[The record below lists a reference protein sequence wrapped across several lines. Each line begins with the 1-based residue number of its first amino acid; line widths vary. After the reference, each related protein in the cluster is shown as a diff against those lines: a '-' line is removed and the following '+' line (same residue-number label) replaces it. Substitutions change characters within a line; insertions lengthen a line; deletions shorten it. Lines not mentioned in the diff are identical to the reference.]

1 MPIPQSST
9 PSIAPIGNVTVGIGS
24 PLNIPIDGY
33 DPNGNPLTI
42 TVTSSNPGLIG
53 AQVLTGNRSWK
64 LSVQNFGDMVFE
76 LFENEAPRPAE
87 RVIALTQSG
96 FYNGAPFHRV
106 VNNFVIQGGDPV
118 NKDGT
123 GGSPLG
129 KFDDQ
134 YNLDLQ
140 HNRKG
145 VLSYAKSTDDTG
157 DSQFF
162 ITAGATRY
170 LDFNHSIFGQLI
182 EGEVVRDAISKTPVN
197 NTTQNKPIN
206 PVIITSASVFTDTEN
221 GVVMLKP
228 TGTGTG
234 TATITVTA
242 KDSEGNS
249 TSQTFTATV
258 VQDTANGAPFLNDI
272 PTVQAQAGVPMT
284 INLSAQDAEND
295 TLIYSV
301 TKMGSVDYTVTVN
314 SSTGVVTLTPPTGFS
329 GQLQFMATVKQTT
342 TPDTSSP
349 DDNQVVTVNVTQSA
363 PTTIDLLAESDSG
376 ASSTDN
382 NTNAQTLTFAVGGT
396 TAGAVV
402 EVLAGGNVVGTATA
416 TATTTNVTVNNVASL
431 GQGSVLFTSRQRISG
446 VNSSPSPALAV
457 VLDSQAPAAIA
468 SGVLPANTL
477 VEQPLSVDL
486 NHADEGHGLVYA
498 LVGAPAGMT
507 IDSNTGVLSW
517 TPSTAQ
523 LGVASLT
530 LKLTDAAG
538 NLRDQ
543 PISINVMEQPKV
555 RISLKAVDMTGA
567 PITTVATGQQFK
579 VQVIVKDLR
588 TGTAIPNS
596 PTGVYSAYLDM
607 LYDPT
612 IIEPIASNP
621 LRFVDPYLNDAAG
634 STSTPG
640 LIDELGAFSDR
651 SSRQGPDAAVLVEVT
666 FVAKAAGN
674 PNLRSEAPDLAT
686 SEVGLYDMAAKIPL
700 SQVEFLGSPFVVGAD
715 FIVANDVYN
724 FDEDTGTHVL
734 NVLTNDTTQSGSV
747 LTIASVSAP
756 TGGGTV
762 TIASDGKTLN
772 YTSVANFHGAETFTY
787 TARNQQNV
795 PLTATVTVQVTDV
808 NDPPVAL
815 NDTFTVF
822 RNTTQNILEVLIN
835 DTTGADDPNAESL
848 TVTAVSAGS
857 AGGTIELGPSG
868 LTVRYTPK
876 ANFSGTETFTYTLS
890 DGRGGTATGNVSVAV
905 NLENPPPTP
914 QNDTFQLQE
923 DAAENLYDVLAN
935 DTTNDPSETLSISAV
950 GTSTVGS
957 SVSVSADGLKVRY
970 RPAPNFNGSEVLTYT
985 LRDSG
990 GATAVGQMT
999 FTVAAV
1005 NDPPDAINDNVTGLS
1020 STTTQWNVLANDV
1033 NVDQGETLKITA
1045 VTQPPSGQGTVAISS
1060 DGSYLVYTGPGSSF
1074 EGSFSITYTINDG
1087 TGLTDTATIAATI
1100 SNYVP
1105 RAISGVIVNG
1115 DASTRV
1121 PFVGVPILLSGTD
1134 LTGAAISKS
1143 TTVGADGSYNFAQL
1157 APGDYQLSREP
1168 LAFINDAGATVNIQ
1182 SGVSDG
1188 DMVSN
1193 LNISGSL
1200 KVGYFDIRDFLGSTN
1215 KNSLT
1220 VAVEADGTA
1229 AWIAP
1234 RGDWAQLTTLQA
1246 NLDTTANALKISAAN
1261 GTQSNLKASV
1271 PLANNLLASVVGRD
1285 ASMQLLRIRGSTV
1298 QAGLAATSTP
1308 ASISATSSTNGTSG
1322 TQGLSSTGE
1331 LDGEGEGE
1339 GAAVI
1344 APAIETS
1351 PSNSPLPLGE
1361 LVAPTPTAINQVP
1374 AAAPQSPS
1382 QAIQRLLG
1390 SSPRMTASDVAN
1402 RVDTSLTAAAVDEAM
1417 QSVLPSM
1424 QLQLADDLS
1433 DTLARRR

>member
-1 MPIPQSST
+1 MSRREKRQQFSQWLRSLFFQAQNSPPSRRPILVEPLETRQMMAADGFMALLGSAYLQNANQPDLGQATTASLVADTLTDGNLVGEGELSAEGEPADDLVAFAKALTDSGTRFFGAAWCPHCTDQRQLFQDGGKFLPFVEVTNPDRTPNQVAIDEGVTEYPTWEFPDGTRLTGVQSLQTLSQRAVVPIPQSST

-787 TARNQQNV
+787 T
-795 PLTATVTVQVTDV
+795 
-808 NDPPVAL
+808 
-815 NDTFTVF
+815 
-822 RNTTQNILEVLIN
+822 
-835 DTTGADDPNAESL
+835 
-848 TVTAVSAGS
+848 
-857 AGGTIELGPSG
+857 
-868 LTVRYTPK
+868 
-876 ANFSGTETFTYTLS
+876 
-890 DGRGGTATGNVSVAV
+890 
-905 NLENPPPTP
+905 
-914 QNDTFQLQE
+914 
-923 DAAENLYDVLAN
+923 
-935 DTTNDPSETLSISAV
+935 
-950 GTSTVGS
+950 
-957 SVSVSADGLKVRY
+957 
-970 RPAPNFNGSEVLTYT
+970 RP
-985 LRDSG
+985 
-990 GATAVGQMT
+990 
-999 FTVAAV
+999 
-1005 NDPPDAINDNVTGLS
+1005 
-1020 STTTQWNVLANDV
+1020 
-1033 NVDQGETLKITA
+1033 
-1045 VTQPPSGQGTVAISS
+1045 
-1060 DGSYLVYTGPGSSF
+1060 
-1074 EGSFSITYTINDG
+1074 
-1087 TGLTDTATIAATI
+1087 
-1100 SNYVP
+1100 
-1105 RAISGVIVNG
+1105 
-1115 DASTRV
+1115 
-1121 PFVGVPILLSGTD
+1121 
-1134 LTGAAISKS
+1134 
-1143 TTVGADGSYNFAQL
+1143 
-1157 APGDYQLSREP
+1157 
-1168 LAFINDAGATVNIQ
+1168 
-1182 SGVSDG
+1182 
-1188 DMVSN
+1188 
-1193 LNISGSL
+1193 
-1200 KVGYFDIRDFLGSTN
+1200 
-1215 KNSLT
+1215 
-1220 VAVEADGTA
+1220 
-1229 AWIAP
+1229 
-1234 RGDWAQLTTLQA
+1234 
-1246 NLDTTANALKISAAN
+1246 
-1261 GTQSNLKASV
+1261 
-1271 PLANNLLASVVGRD
+1271 
-1285 ASMQLLRIRGSTV
+1285 
-1298 QAGLAATSTP
+1298 
-1308 ASISATSSTNGTSG
+1308 
-1322 TQGLSSTGE
+1322 
-1331 LDGEGEGE
+1331 
-1339 GAAVI
+1339 
-1344 APAIETS
+1344 
-1351 PSNSPLPLGE
+1351 
-1361 LVAPTPTAINQVP
+1361 
-1374 AAAPQSPS
+1374 
-1382 QAIQRLLG
+1382 
-1390 SSPRMTASDVAN
+1390 
-1402 RVDTSLTAAAVDEAM
+1402 
-1417 QSVLPSM
+1417 
-1424 QLQLADDLS
+1424 
-1433 DTLARRR
+1433 